1 MKNLRPQVLAA
12 LVSITILSLAAM
24 FLAPDSAKEVV
35 ASAVTGIGMLG
46 MKLLEKE

>member
-1 MKNLRPQVLAA
+1 MPKIRPQVLMA
-12 LVSITILSLAAM
+12 LFSITVLSGIAM
-24 FLAPDSAKEVV
+24 WLSPESAKEIV